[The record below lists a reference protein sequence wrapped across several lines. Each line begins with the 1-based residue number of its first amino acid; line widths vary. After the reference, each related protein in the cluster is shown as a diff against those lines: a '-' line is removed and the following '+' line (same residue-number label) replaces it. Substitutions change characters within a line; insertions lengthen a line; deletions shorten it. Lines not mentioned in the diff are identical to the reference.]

1 MAHRQHSASTQIPSV
16 RPDNSRPFLTQK
28 VVLSSLHAQQ
38 VFDRGYEMCA
48 NALFSLS
55 VVLRFIG
62 SEAQAQEVDALV
74 DASIDQSLEDL
85 RQESRRLREVA
96 ESNGIENA
104 IGYTSAR
111 TVEVQITSPRAIRY
125 LAIIREFDGMLAQ
138 MDALWLSSVVTDS
151 QYARGVYEWKRRIL
165 RLAGQI
171 RQIASRAVL
180 AARRKEAAGSIADS
194 DGPATGETENLA
206 AGNVNGKSVQ
216 PFTSSHENGP

>member
-1 MAHRQHSASTQIPSV
+1 MVQRQRSASTQIPSV

-74 DASIDQSLEDL
+74 DGLIDQGLGDL

-104 IGYTSAR
+104 IGYTSAK

-125 LAIIREFDGMLAQ
+125 LAIIGEFDGMLAL

-180 AARRKEAAGSIADS
+180 AARRKEAAGSS
-194 DGPATGETENLA
+194 R
-206 AGNVNGKSVQ
+206 
-216 PFTSSHENGP
+216 

>member
-1 MAHRQHSASTQIPSV
+1 MVQRQHSASTQIPSV

-28 VVLSSLHAQQ
+28 VVLNSLHAQQ

-62 SEAQAQEVDALV
+62 PEAQAQEVDALV

-96 ESNGIENA
+96 ESNGIESA

-111 TVEVQITSPRAIRY
+111 TVEVKITSPRAIRY

-138 MDALWLSSVVTDS
+138 MDALWLSSVITDRS
-151 QYARGVYEWKRRIL
+151 IRARGVR
-165 RLAGQI
+165 
-171 RQIASRAVL
+171 V
-180 AARRKEAAGSIADS
+180 EAADSQTGGAD
-194 DGPATGETENLA
+194 PADRQPGGAGGA
-206 AGNVNGKSVQ
+206 AEGGGGYGWCGRRVSAWG
-216 PFTSSHENGP
+216 GC

>member
-1 MAHRQHSASTQIPSV
+1 MAQRQRSVSTQIPSV
-16 RPDNSRPFLTQK
+16 RQDNSRPFLTQK
-28 VVLSSLHAQQ
+28 AVLNSLHARQ

-62 SEAQAQEVDALV
+62 TEAQAQEVDALV
-74 DASIDQSLEDL
+74 DALIDQTLEDL
-85 RQESRRLREVA
+85 RSESLRLREVA
-96 ESNGIENA
+96 ESNGIETA
-104 IGYTSAR
+104 IGYTSAKA
-111 TVEVQITSPRAIRY
+111 VEAQITSPRAIRY

-180 AARRKEAAGSIADS
+180 AARRKEAGEMGEMIADLS
-194 DGPATGETENLA
+194 EPTVVEAGDVAAEAANGGKLA
-206 AGNVNGKSVQ
+206 NR
-216 PFTSSHENGP
+216 